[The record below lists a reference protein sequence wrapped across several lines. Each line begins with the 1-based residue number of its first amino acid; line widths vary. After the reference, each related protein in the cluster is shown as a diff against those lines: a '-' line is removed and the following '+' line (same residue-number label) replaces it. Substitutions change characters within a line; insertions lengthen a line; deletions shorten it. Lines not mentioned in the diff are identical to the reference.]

1 MNYLTVSKYRS
12 LVLVTEDVYVD
23 LLGIRIYKHI
33 KPIYM
38 LEEFKNV

>member
-12 LVLVTEDVYVD
+12 LVLVTDVD
-23 LLGIRIYKHI
+23 LLGIRSYKHI

-38 LEEFKNV
+38 LKEEEFKNV